1 MSRHRDPIECNTS
14 IGTSNL
20 RAFFKGTAHRKNENL
35 FFQRNWMQPILVSYE
50 ALFRSNLQKK
60 PLVLYIFAVRNP
72 LNCGMLPQDNV
83 NCRGQIILSKGLV
96 SICSCSNCFLII
108 IILISKVVAN
118 KSFFQGKFIF
128 ENLTLFL

>member
-35 FFQRNWMQPILVSYE
+35 FFQRNLMQPILVSYE

-60 PLVLYIFAVRNP
+60 T
-72 LNCGMLPQDNV
+72 
-83 NCRGQIILSKGLV
+83 RGPVTCMQRTGTI
-96 SICSCSNCFLII
+96 
-108 IILISKVVAN
+108 
-118 KSFFQGKFIF
+118 
-128 ENLTLFL
+128 NLG